1 MIRSEIFLIAMVV
14 TVPVM
19 IIRGIVGGIG
29 GIGDGLK
36 YMVTDNPNSPR
47 IILWGDGKPKP
58 SKFCP
63 IWGDGPCKI
72 LYR

>member
-1 MIRSEIFLIAMVV
+1 MIRTEIFLIAMVV

-19 IIRGIVGGIG
+19 IIRGIVGGV
-29 GIGDGLK
+29 GDGLR

-63 IWGDGPCKI
+63 IWGDGPCEI